1 MVVSPFV
8 VDGYTV
14 EMPSLEEIQYS
25 MRLEVG
31 FATAL
36 SPASRVHSLPTDVY
50 CTLSVTLVEL
60 CAPVVTS
67 VAVTTTV

>member
-36 SPASRVHSLPTDVY
+36 SPASLVYSLPLMFT
-50 CTLSVTLVEL
+50 
-60 CAPVVTS
+60 AR
-67 VAVTTTV
+67 